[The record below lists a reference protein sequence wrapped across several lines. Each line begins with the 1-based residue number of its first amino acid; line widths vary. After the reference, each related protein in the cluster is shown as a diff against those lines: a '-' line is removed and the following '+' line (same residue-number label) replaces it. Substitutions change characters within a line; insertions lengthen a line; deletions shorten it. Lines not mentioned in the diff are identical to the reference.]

1 MQYIILLIGLIA
13 ASTSAGIEASQLQ
26 AMRCDA
32 LGALAADPMRQS
44 EPVTFAEIEPVALTQ
59 ACSAAIA
66 ETDNAFA
73 LGRYYLQLGRGQLR
87 SGDAAD
93 AIIAFQRSAELDYPA
108 GYFALGVAY
117 LWGDDVQQD
126 DVKAEFLLTLALKK
140 NVAWAAKALS
150 MLYNNKASSLYDP
163 ERAEK
168 YLMLFEERMF

>member
-1 MQYIILLIGLIA
+1 MQYIILLIGLMA

-44 EPVTFAEIEPVALTQ
+44 EPVTFAKIEPVALTQ

-66 ETDNAFA
+66 ETDNAFE
-73 LGRYYLQLGRGQLR
+73 LGRYYLQLGRGLLR
-87 SGDAAD
+87 SGDVAD
-93 AIIAFQRSAELDYPA
+93 AMVAFNRSSELDYPA

-117 LWGDDVQQD
+117 LLGDDVQQD
-126 DVKAEFLLTLALKK
+126 DVKAEVLLSIALQK
-140 NVAWAAKALS
+140 NVIWAAKALTT
-150 MLYNNKASSLYDP
+150 LHNNKASPLYDP